1 MPPNQ
6 TNSASAN
13 ASELERARHDS
24 GQSAEEGSFQVDLQQ
39 FEGPLDVLLD
49 LIKRRRL
56 DILEIS
62 IASVTEQYLESIRR
76 AERLQIE
83 VGAEFLMMAATLI
96 HIKSKALLP
105 TPPTLEE
112 DQREDP
118 AADLVRDLIEREKF
132 LQAAELLES
141 KRVVEESV
149 WPVALGGTEP
159 RADGERDRLEVT
171 IFDLVQTFRDVLERV
186 RDEPT
191 VEMEPETVSV
201 ASRIKYLR
209 GLLEEANG
217 PIRIRPVLL
226 TLRTVRAVV
235 ATFLALL
242 ELVKAQAVEL
252 QQEETFGEIV
262 IRKHTQFHQAFGQDG
277 SDTDLELQFGQ
288 PQ

>member
-6 TNSASAN
+6 TNSASAHVN
-13 ASELERARHDS
+13 DLERVRHDG
-24 GQSAEEGSFQVDLQQ
+24 GQPQEDDSFRVDLQQ

-62 IASVTEQYLESIRR
+62 VASVTEQYLESMRR

-105 TPPTLEE
+105 TPPILDESHQ
-112 DQREDP
+112 DDP

-132 LQAAELLES
+132 LQAAEMLES

-149 WPVALGGTEP
+149 WPAALSGVER
-159 RADGERDRLEVT
+159 RADGEPDRLEVT
-171 IFDLVQTFRDVLERV
+171 IFDLVQTFRDALERV

-191 VEMEPETVSV
+191 VDMEPETVSV
-201 ASRIKYLR
+201 ASQIQYLR
-209 GLLEEANG
+209 GLLEKAGG
-217 PIRIRPVLL
+217 PIRIRPLL
-226 TLRTVRAVV
+226 RTLRTVRAVV

-262 IRKHTQFHQAFGQDG
+262 VRKHTQFDQTPGQDG
-277 SDTDLELQFGQ
+277 SDADSDFEFGR
-288 PQ
+288 PL